1 MFDTETAKLGLLVG
15 HCGHLGKRC
24 LDLRLRR
31 LRYNITPVQSQ
42 ALQILSCTGREV
54 NQRDLE
60 RELRLKA
67 PTVNGIVDRMA
78 EKGFITRT
86 TSRTDGRC
94 RVLELSGKGREAVE
108 SFRTAARRSDE
119 LIRGEL
125 SDPEEQLLRD
135 MLGRLIVNL
144 ENEVNKG

>member
-1 MFDTETAKLGLLVG
+1 MEYAYSLGQMLN
-15 HCGHLGKRC
+15 HCAHLTRQYM
-24 LDLRLRR
+24 DQQLRA
-31 LRYNITPVQSQ
+31 YQVTPVQSF
-42 ALQILSCTGREV
+42 ALIYLHHQEGVSEV
-54 NQRDLE
+54 TQRDLE

-78 EKGFITRT
+78 EKGLITRT

-108 SFRTAARRSDE
+108 SFQTAARRSDE

-125 SDPEEQLLRD
+125 SDQEEQLLRD

>member
-1 MFDTETAKLGLLVG
+1 MEYAYSLGQMLN
-15 HCGHLGKRC
+15 HCAHLTRQYM
-24 LDLRLRR
+24 DQQLRA
-31 LRYNITPVQSQ
+31 YQVTPVQSF
-42 ALQILSCTGREV
+42 ALIYLHQQEGVSEV
-54 NQRDLE
+54 TQRDLE

-125 SDPEEQLLRD
+125 SDQEEQLLRD

>member
-1 MFDTETAKLGLLVG
+1 MEYAYSLGQMLN
-15 HCGHLGKRC
+15 HCAHLTRQYM
-24 LDLRLRR
+24 DQQLRA
-31 LRYNITPVQSQ
+31 YQVTPVQSF
-42 ALQILSCTGREV
+42 ALIYLHQQEGVSEV
-54 NQRDLE
+54 TQRDLE

-108 SFRTAARRSDE
+108 SFRTAARRSEE

-125 SDPEEQLLRD
+125 SDQEEQLLRD